1 MTDCTYCCS
10 SNVQKP
16 LFLRKIII
24 LLVLRLPFLYT
35 LGTRNQYRWLES
47 FPGRVGVFIMHEGV
61 IVRNLKSLVRKA
73 IVSEV

>member
-1 MTDCTYCCS
+1 MTDCIYCCS
-10 SNVQKP
+10 SNVP
-16 LFLRKIII
+16 LFLRKII
-24 LLVLRLPFLYT
+24 LLVLGLPLLYT
-35 LGTRNQYRWLES
+35 LGTRKQYRWLES